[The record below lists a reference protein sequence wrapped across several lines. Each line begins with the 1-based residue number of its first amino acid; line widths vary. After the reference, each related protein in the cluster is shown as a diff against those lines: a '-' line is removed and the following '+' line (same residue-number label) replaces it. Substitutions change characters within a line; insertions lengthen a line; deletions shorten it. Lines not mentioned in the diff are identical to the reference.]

1 MGVRGHDLRHAKRTD
16 ANHSR
21 VRDGLRAAG
30 FDVLDL
36 SGAGSGVPDLLVR
49 IGAGKSHFVE
59 VKDGDKPKSAQAL
72 TAAEEKWW
80 QFAHADTS
88 IVTSLEE
95 ALEEV
100 RHAKARWMAL
110 CLAAMTK

>member
-1 MGVRGHDLRHAKRTD
+1 VTRYARKTDFNHAL
-16 ANHSR
+16 
-21 VRDGLRAAG
+21 VRDGLRRAG

-36 SGAGSGVPDLLVR
+36 SGAGGGVPDLLVR
-49 IGAGKSHFVE
+49 VGVGKSHFVE

-72 TAAEEKWW
+72 TAAQEAWW
-80 QFAHADTS
+80 KFAHCDTS

-110 CLAAMTK
+110 CLGVMSK